1 MDKKRNNG
9 EGGVNPGKVG
19 HFSLLSQDKMLKRRD
34 ECTAGGQ
41 RKGWWSVLVMK
52 EKNEAVIANT
62 AIRALCCFRA
72 LSFEGCFFF
81 FFCLTTELNLKIVSS
96 KEKKEKQIQRETYYR
111 YMGCL
116 MEETTHCL
124 LIASLNHH
132 KPACILHFPKHPM
145 SCWVTLRAG
154 SCTYE
159 DL

>member
-1 MDKKRNNG
+1 
-9 EGGVNPGKVG
+9 
-19 HFSLLSQDKMLKRRD
+19 
-34 ECTAGGQ
+34 
-41 RKGWWSVLVMK
+41 MK

-124 LIASLNHH
+124 LIASLNQH
-132 KPACILHFPKHPM
+132 KSTISYISLNIQ
-145 SCWVTLRAG
+145 
-154 SCTYE
+154 
-159 DL
+159 